1 MTNKSVWRRV
11 VAFVLALSLTLTFVP
26 TITAQAAKKYTVNN
40 VKDYY
45 AISTDVTL
53 GGTGTG
59 YHAKIGYVVTGA
71 AFSFGIQHD
80 EFASAPYT
88 GLDTLMVE
96 NVYSNDPGGQ
106 RYEWLATLTPGKKY
120 NLMLSLSKAGDL
132 TVYLD
137 GKALKTYKN
146 KGLKTY
152 NGSDIQKYLAN
163 PQARVEGAGRLNGD
177 TVNAKFSNIV
187 VKEGKYRNGK
197 KYTSTNKYAEDVKR
211 TFFMPQK
218 FITNPTLKV
227 TEKKNTVKVTGSISG
242 LPAGM
247 DWDSAY
253 EDVSGLVQFQRD
265 AQYFP
270 PKGYKDHK

>member
-1 MTNKSVWRRV
+1 MTKRSVWRKV
-11 VAFVLALSLTLTFVP
+11 TAFVVALSLALTVVP
-26 TITAQAAKKYTVNN
+26 SITAKAAKKYTVDN

-59 YHAKIGYVVTGA
+59 YHAKIGYVVSGA

-88 GLDTLMVE
+88 GLDALMVE

-106 RYEWLATLTPGKKY
+106 RYDWLATLNPGQKY
-120 NLMLSLSKAGDL
+120 NLMLSLSKSGDL

-152 NGSDIQKYLAN
+152 SGSNIQKYLAN

-177 TVNAKFSNIV
+177 TVNARFNNIV
-187 VKEGKYRNGK
+187 VKEGKYRNNK
-197 KYTSTNKYAEDVKR
+197 KYASTNKYAEDVKR

-227 TEKKNTVKVTGSISG
+227 ALKKKSVKVSGSISG

-270 PKGYKDHK
+270 PVGYKDHN